1 MAAEGAATITEE
13 VRTEGKAVGP
23 VTTNVTYTG
32 MAATVLVFTLGYFGI
47 DVPAEIALAFVT
59 LVIGA
64 VGYFTRGRK
73 TVETKT
79 VFEASSIGAPVGYE
93 QTPAYDT
100 GVTPIPDGTGQH
112 RAEQPLGENNE

>member
-1 MAAEGAATITEE
+1 MAIQGAQTHTEQ

-23 VTTNVTYTG
+23 VTTNVTYAG
-32 MAATVLVFTLGYFGI
+32 MASTVLVFTLGYFGI

-79 VFEASSIGAPVGYE
+79 VFEASSIGVPVGYE
-93 QTPAYDT
+93 QIPAYDT

-112 RAEQPLGENNE
+112 RAEPTIGENNE